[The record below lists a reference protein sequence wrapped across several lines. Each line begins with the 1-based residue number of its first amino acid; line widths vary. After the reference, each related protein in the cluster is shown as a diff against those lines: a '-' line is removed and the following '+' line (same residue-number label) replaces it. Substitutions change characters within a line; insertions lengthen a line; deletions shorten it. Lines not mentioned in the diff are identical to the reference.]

1 MVLCQGVCTLFF
13 GAPHMSVLI
22 AYFVRKTKSRMT
34 AESTLLWHLNE
45 SSVLNITSLNFL
57 NYTQLIINWA
67 DIIKRERGVWQLLG
81 RHSDFD
87 TYLLFVLL
95 LFLEVVVPIPV
106 AAVWGVGLQP
116 LTCWDWGFESR
127 WGHGCLSVVN
137 IVCCQVEVSAS
148 GWSLVQR
155 SVIDCGLSVIMYP
168 R

>member
-1 MVLCQGVCTLFF
+1 MPGCLYPIFWSSSHVSAHCVFCAKDEVKNDGRVC
-13 GAPHMSVLI
+13 LI
-22 AYFVRKTKSRMT
+22 VAFKWLVCFK
-34 AESTLLWHLNE
+34 H
-45 SSVLNITSLNFL
+45 TSLNFL

-67 DIIKRERGVWQLLG
+67 DIIKRERGIWQLLG
-81 RHSDFD
+81 RHSVFD